1 MRYWCIM
8 TSQTAL
14 FILGMH
20 RSGTSA
26 LARVFSLLGAA
37 LPRHLLP
44 PGPGNPLGHW
54 EPEPAVALHDQVLAA
69 AGTSVND
76 LHGPPDAWFA
86 TPSASA
92 FLSPMRALI
101 REEFADAPLFVF
113 KDPRSALV
121 FPLWRQVL
129 EELGIRC
136 LPIIVRRNPIEVAR
150 SLVFRQTQA
159 APWQSWNTDRGGL
172 LWLRYMLAAE
182 RRSRGTPR
190 ALCDFAEL
198 LADWQGL
205 VGRLALELG
214 ICWPEL
220 NNAAAEIDRFLAPT
234 HRHQHATTAHIGRG
248 GVWSQWIEPTYRAL
262 DPARGSEGADKAA
275 LDAVA
280 RAFENAC
287 AALLPVA
294 EPAAQPASATQPP
307 AASEP
312 RRPDA
317 ARHVGLIVTA
327 EMLEPHPL
335 PGLAAII
342 AAMRDCNAH
351 MTIIPVGDLATE
363 SAQALSTLGA
373 TCTVESLPADPQA
386 ITVEPGFLRET
397 VTLFRHLR
405 TRHMDLLLFPDR
417 GGLGHASII
426 AKQTGQAF
434 PDTTLGVLACGASR
448 WEKERDRRFPN
459 DLVALSVE
467 HIEQQAAENADLL
480 LSPVAAAAQWMHA
493 AGWRHQG
500 APVPP
505 DAMSPGALADAV
517 VEALHGAAPAPKA
530 TMPVE
535 VSVLI
540 THFERPQLLRQNL
553 EALQR
558 QTDRDFSVIVVDDG
572 SQSSEASLFLANLEQ
587 TYRDLSPR
595 LVRQPNRYLGAARN
609 TGIRTATTDFVI
621 LLDDDNL
628 AFPTMVERLKRAVR
642 CSGADIV
649 TCGIRHFH
657 DASGPPDESGFGHGP
672 DQLFA
677 GGPVAVGAVHNC
689 FGDASGIY
697 RRAMIEQ
704 IGGFHERPGVT
715 FEDWQ
720 LHLRAVVSGF
730 RLLSLPEP
738 LVWYRV
744 RDDSMLRTTCRY
756 DNARVIA
763 EVVCQLPPDRLEPVF
778 DLLMGLEQD
787 NSRLNGVVEAI
798 RAVAAARFASQA
810 DHAVQHIEALDK
822 LIEIRTEAAATA
834 ERYAQSLEQALAETR
849 QAHDA
854 AVVYARSLEEARAEA
869 ERYARTLETELA
881 KVTAARA
888 MPTRGR

>member
-1 MRYWCIM
+1 M

-54 EPEPAVALHDQVLAA
+54 EPEHAVALHDQVLAA
-69 AGTSVND
+69 AGTWVND
-76 LHGPPDAWFA
+76 LHGPADNWFA
-86 TPSASA
+86 TPAASA
-92 FLSPMRALI
+92 FLAPMGTLI
-101 REEFADAPLFVF
+101 REEFADSPLFVF
-113 KDPRSALV
+113 KNPRSALV
-121 FPLWRQVL
+121 FPLWRRVL
-129 EELGIRC
+129 AERGIRC
-136 LPIIVRRNPIEVAR
+136 LPIIMRRNPIEVAR
-150 SLVFRQTQA
+150 SLVLRQTQA
-159 APWQSWNTDRGGL
+159 MPKQLWNTDRGGL

-182 RRSRGTPR
+182 RHSRGIPR
-190 ALCDFAEL
+190 AFCDYTEL

-205 VGRLALELG
+205 VARLADELG
-214 ICWPEL
+214 ISWPGL
-220 NNAAAEIDRFLAPT
+220 NGAAPEIDRFLAPT
-234 HRHQHATTAHIGRG
+234 HRHQQATIAHIGPG
-248 GVWSQWIEPTYRAL
+248 GAWSEWIEPTYRAL
-262 DPARGSEGADKAA
+262 GLARGSQGPDQAG

-280 RAFENAC
+280 RGFENAC
-287 AALLPVA
+287 AALLPVH
-294 EPAAQPASATQPP
+294 EPASPPKPVAQPP

-327 EMLEPHPL
+327 EMLDPHLRPW
-335 PGLAAII
+335 LAAII
-342 AAMRDCNAH
+342 AAMRDCHAD
-351 MTIIPVGDLATE
+351 MTVIPVGDFALA
-363 SAQALSTLGA
+363 SAHALSALAA
-373 TCTVESLPADPQA
+373 TCTVDSLPPDQDA

-397 VTLFRHLR
+397 VALFRHLR
-405 TRHMDLLLFPDR
+405 SRRMDLLLFPDR

-448 WEKERDRRFPN
+448 WERERDRRFPN
-459 DLVALSVE
+459 DLVALSIE
-467 HIEQQAAENADLL
+467 HIEQQAAEHADLL
-480 LSPVAAAAQWMHA
+480 LRPVAAAAQWMHA
-493 AGWRHQG
+493 AGWRHRG

-505 DAMSPGALADAV
+505 DAMSPDAMADVVAKALQAAV
-517 VEALHGAAPAPKA
+517 PAPEA
-530 TMPVE
+530 TTPVE
-535 VSVLI
+535 VTVVI
-540 THFERPQLLRQNL
+540 THYERPLLLRQNL
-553 EALQR
+553 QALQR

-572 SQSSEASLFLANLEQ
+572 SQRSESLLYLANLEHA
-587 TYRDLSPR
+587 YRDLSLR
-595 LVRQPNRYLGAARN
+595 LIRQPNRYLGAARN
-609 TGIRTATTDFVI
+609 TGIRAATTDFVI

-628 AFPTMVERLKRAVR
+628 AFPTMVERLKHAVR

-657 DASGPPDESGFGHGP
+657 DAYGPPDESGSSHGP

-704 IGGFHERPGVT
+704 IGYFHERPGVT

-720 LHLRAVVSGF
+720 LHLRAVVGGF
-730 RLLSLPEP
+730 RLLSMPEP

-744 RDDSMLRTTCRY
+744 RDDSMLRTTNRY
-756 DNARVIA
+756 DNARVIV
-763 EVVCQLPPDRLEPVF
+763 EVVCQLPPAALEPVF

-787 NSRLNGVVEAI
+787 NSRLNGVVQAI
-798 RAVAAARFASQA
+798 RAVAAARIASEA
-810 DHAVQHIEALDK
+810 DRAANAVQHIKALDK
-822 LIEIRTEAAATA
+822 LVEIRTEAAATA
-834 ERYAQSLEQALAETR
+834 ERYARSLEQALADAR

-869 ERYARTLETELA
+869 ERYARSLEAELA
-881 KVTAARA
+881 KGTAGRA
-888 MPTRGR
+888 CRP